1 MNPSGGAI
9 TTEVSF
15 YPSGRDNGGPL
26 DVEPVPLAAGESAF
40 EGNILV
46 ELFGY
51 APPEVGSLEVAAD
64 AGVAPLLWMRTYTE
78 EPAPGGGTVTYGQAI
93 LPRAAGETVEANGEG
108 RVWGFSHDAATRAN
122 LILQNTRSAAD
133 GTRLP
138 TNVSVELL
146 AADGSVLHQESYALL
161 PGEYRQHNRFVDD
174 YGTGPV
180 EGATLRVT
188 VLDAPA
194 AGETGGADAMVSE
207 VNGNSLDGTN
217 DSRLL
222 RAEIV
227 R

>member
-1 MNPSGGAI
+1 
-9 TTEVSF
+9 
-15 YPSGRDNGGPL
+15 
-26 DVEPVPLAAGESAF
+26 
-40 EGNILV
+40 
-46 ELFGY
+46 
-51 APPEVGSLEVAAD
+51 
-64 AGVAPLLWMRTYTE
+64 
-78 EPAPGGGTVTYGQAI
+78 
-93 LPRAAGETVEANGEG
+93 
-108 RVWGFSHDAATRAN
+108 VWGFSHDAATRAN